1 MPTSKK
7 TLNRIPEEF
16 QQNFVT
22 FSGTIVEGPK
32 ETLRMHFSNACDVI
46 EKWSKEEADSKESRQ
61 QVLPYAEFQK
71 LLRISQHF
79 RGTIDFWPMM
89 ICVSLC
95 QSPDY
100 HGNGMEVLSH
110 IFDMYYYAKEET
122 PFEELNKIILQ
133 ACG

>member
-1 MPTSKK
+1 
-7 TLNRIPEEF
+7 
-16 QQNFVT
+16 
-22 FSGTIVEGPK
+22 
-32 ETLRMHFSNACDVI
+32 MHFSNACDVI